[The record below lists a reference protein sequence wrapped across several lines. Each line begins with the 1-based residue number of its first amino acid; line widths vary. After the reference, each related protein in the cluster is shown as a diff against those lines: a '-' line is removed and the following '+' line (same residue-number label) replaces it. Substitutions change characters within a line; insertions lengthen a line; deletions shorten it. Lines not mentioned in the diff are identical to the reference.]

1 MITAKKVL
9 KEAGALVKDFKKE
22 IDNIEGDYKVV
33 TAIDRLIVAQFEKFP
48 IHKLEDIRY
57 NLNKIIKKKKEYQ
70 RINKKQ

>member
-1 MITAKKVL
+1 MITAKKLL

-70 RINKKQ
+70 RVNKKQ